1 MKKEYENMN
10 YDFTV
15 KLASRSKADKNRQYN
30 LIKDLYTIQNQYKE
44 DKKVINVV
52 DLVKAAQLDNY
63 DEMFKRLSDMS
74 EEAFAEKADIIVQI
88 MGIGQTITPNGA
100 PLITA
105 EEMQQGILD
114 VLDDNGDLSVVENIF
129 KTYEDYQTQITQLK
143 GQITQQ
149 QQQQAIND
157 ANSQEQALI
166 DQMQQG
172 VQNMNQQAVDDTN
185 VENVLSSLGL

>member
-1 MKKEYENMN
+1 MEKYKFNNIE
-10 YDFTV
+10 
-15 KLASRSKADKNRQYN
+15 YN

-74 EEAFAEKADIIVQI
+74 EEAFAEKADMIVQI

-143 GQITQQ
+143 GQIAQQ
-149 QQQQAIND
+149 QQQQAIVNT
-157 ANSQEQALI
+157 NSQEQALI

-172 VQNMNQQAVDDTN
+172 VQNMNQQAVNDAN